1 MAQERRMI
9 TIIGEVFDKLGHSW
23 NGHRVNVAELRSKQ
37 EDLIPLTADHTEI
50 IGRVLTLTRVKGGA
64 VWAVA
69 VGADR
74 CDPLLEVDEPI
85 YFSPGTSTRADG
97 TDGIILELALVSRT
111 ARVGAQPVLVKPG
124 DVRKPSDRGRWSLR
138 GLAYELVPRAAEE
151 IRCRPKGG
159 PFHIRD
165 LEHEKWMER
174 ENERRTYVPL
184 PLARSNPGPG
194 QLVAP
199 QERAGWKPGD
209 LEWSRH
215 PGKILSVR

>member
-1 MAQERRMI
+1 MI
-9 TIIGEVFDKLGHSW
+9 TIIGEAYDPLGHSW
-23 NGHRVNVAELRSKQ
+23 NGHKVDTAELRSRQ
-37 EDLIPLTADHTEI
+37 EAPIPLTLDHDEI
-50 IGRVLTLTRVKGGA
+50 VGEVLTLTRVKGGA
-64 VWAVA
+64 VYAIAVTHD
-69 VGADR
+69 DR
-74 CDPLLEVDEPI
+74 CDPFLEVDQPI
-85 YFSPGTSTRADG
+85 FFSPATDSRAIG
-97 TDGIILELALVSRT
+97 GGDGIVLELALTLRT
-111 ARVGAQPVLVKPG
+111 ARVAAKPVVLKAG
-124 DVRKPSDRGRWSLR
+124 DIRSSSDRGRWSLR